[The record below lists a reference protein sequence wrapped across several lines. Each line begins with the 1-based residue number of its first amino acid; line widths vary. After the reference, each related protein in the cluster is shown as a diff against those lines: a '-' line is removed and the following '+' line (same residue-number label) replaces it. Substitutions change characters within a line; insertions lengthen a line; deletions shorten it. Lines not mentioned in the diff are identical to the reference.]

1 MLLADGLFGAG
12 MISSYLKLIHIF
24 SINPHLGPLQVS
36 LGKMMIDIAKF
47 LVLYILVLF
56 SFGCG
61 MNNLLW
67 YYADLE
73 RQQCYSLPDGGPD
86 WEVRYFYLSPII
98 FGVCQ
103 YFLKWF
109 PSLKLNTF
117 PTRFPKPSNESY

>member
-86 WEVRYFYLSPII
+86 WEVRYFFLSPII

-109 PSLKLNTF
+109 PSLK
-117 PTRFPKPSNESY
+117 

>member
-73 RQQCYSLPDGGPD
+73 RQQCYSLPNGEAD
-86 WEVRYFYLSPII
+86 WEVCTLFTLFFISNNFWASPVLSSGSVMENCN
-98 FGVCQ
+98 F
-103 YFLKWF
+103 
-109 PSLKLNTF
+109 
-117 PTRFPKPSNESY
+117 